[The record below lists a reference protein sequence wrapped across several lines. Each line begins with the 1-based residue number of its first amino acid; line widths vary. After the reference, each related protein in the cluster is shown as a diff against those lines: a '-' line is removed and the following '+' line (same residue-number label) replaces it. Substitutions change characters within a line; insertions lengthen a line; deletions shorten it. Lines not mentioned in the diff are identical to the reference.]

1 MWTGKHVLLGI
12 SGGIAAYKT
21 PELVRLFI
29 KAGAEVKVV
38 STPAALAFV
47 SRLSLETVSKN
58 PVCDDLFA
66 PYNPSKTE
74 HIALVDWADLF
85 VIAPATANVLGKMAN
100 GIADDALTTI
110 YLACA
115 KPVFAA
121 PAMNTKMYEHKAVQR
136 NMETLKQ
143 DGVVFIEPVSGEL
156 ACGDIGKGKME
167 DPVAIFDFL
176 NKQLTDQQPWGGK
189 TVLITAGPTHERLD
203 PVRFIGNHS
212 SGKMGFAL
220 AEACAARGARV
231 LLVSGPVDLKTTNER
246 IERIDVVSAADMYEA
261 CLERFAEA
269 DMAIFC
275 AAVADF
281 TPAEPAAGKTK
292 RTGDDWQVRLIPTR
306 DIAAELGRRKADH
319 QVLVGFAL
327 ETDREEANA
336 LEKMERKNL
345 DFIVLN
351 SLRQPGAGFGH
362 DTNQV
367 TIYSRDGYRFEVPL
381 NDKSTVAKEILSF
394 VNDKLYI

>member
-21 PELVRLFI
+21 PELVRLFV

-38 STPAALAFV
+38 TTPAALAFV
-47 SRLSLETVSKN
+47 SSLSLETVSKH
-58 PVCDDLFA
+58 PICHDLFDRT
-66 PYNPSKTE
+66 NPHKTE
-74 HIALVDWADLF
+74 HIALADWADLF
-85 VIAPATANVLGKMAN
+85 VIAPATADVLGKFAN
-100 GIADDALTTI
+100 GIADDALTTT
-110 YLACA
+110 YLAFA

-121 PAMNTKMYEHKAVQR
+121 PAMNSKMYNHKAVQR

-143 DGVVFIEPVSGEL
+143 DGVVFIEPGSGEL
-156 ACGDIGKGKME
+156 ACGDVGQGRME
-167 DPVAIFDFL
+167 DPSAIVDFL
-176 NKQLTDQQPWGGK
+176 GKHLASQQPWIGK
-189 TVLITAGPTHERLD
+189 TVLLTAGPTYERLD

-231 LLVSGPVDLKTTNER
+231 LLVSGPVSLKTTNER
-246 IERIDVVSAADMYEA
+246 IERIDVVTAAEMYAA
-261 CLERFAEA
+261 CDERFAEV

-281 TPAEPAAGKTK
+281 TPAEPAEEKTK
-292 RTGDDWQVRLIPTR
+292 RGNDDWHLRLVPTR
-306 DIAAELGRRKADH
+306 DIAAELGRRKASH
-319 QVLVGFAL
+319 QVLIGFAL

-336 LEKMERKNL
+336 LEKLERKKL
-345 DFIVLN
+345 DYIVLN

-367 TIYSRDGYRFEVPL
+367 TIYSRDGYRFNVPL
-381 NDKSTVAKEILSF
+381 SNKAAVAEEILEF
-394 VNDKLYI
+394 VNDKLII